1 MGRFYTSEY
10 EYTYETGKKN
20 VNNPVEESDEETVY
34 SDSDIESLI
43 YCEPG
48 RSLLPPEPLL
58 DNIKKT
64 LYDPMN
70 IDTTDAY
77 RRYMVND
84 YEFVL
89 EETEGNSTCSM
100 YRFWGTGIVSSIM
113 YKTVQSV
120 NWKKYDIGL
129 THYKASVYL
138 FGEKERWIQEAVDS
152 PLFDKTI
159 MYLMRERKTGEC
171 WLVDLMGRRA
181 NVKLRQ

>member
-10 EYTYETGKKN
+10 EYTSENVKKN
-20 VNNPVEESDEETVY
+20 VNIVVDDSDGESEY

-48 RSLLPPEPLL
+48 RSLLPPAPLL

-64 LYDPMN
+64 LYDPVN

-77 RRYMVND
+77 NRYMDNN

-89 EETEGNSTCSM
+89 EETEGCSTCSM
-100 YRFWGTGIVSSIM
+100 YRFWGTGIISSIM
-113 YKTVQSV
+113 YKSVQGA
-120 NWKKYDIGL
+120 NRKKYDIGL

-152 PLFDKTI
+152 PLFDRTS
-159 MYLMRERKTGEC
+159 MYLMRERNTGDY
-171 WLVDLMGRRA
+171 WLVDLIGRRA
-181 NVKLRQ
+181 NIKLMD